1 MRAFSLSVWRVR
13 DMPRCWRSAYH
24 DRGFSNGGRSGAYD
38 VNVEVEHARRW
49 GCGKIDLAEEYR
61 KMADPAVVAVA
72 SFLGDAFE
80 LDEAGEV
87 QIPRGRRECVIF
99 FSYA

>member
-1 MRAFSLSVWRVR
+1 MVAVKGAQAADGLI
-13 DMPRCWRSAYH
+13 D
-24 DRGFSNGGRSGAYD
+24 GGGRKLAVVLD
-38 VNVEVEHARRW
+38 VNEEVEHARRW
-49 GCGKIDLAEEYR
+49 CCGKIDLAEEYR

>member
-1 MRAFSLSVWRVR
+1 
-13 DMPRCWRSAYH
+13 
-24 DRGFSNGGRSGAYD
+24 
-38 VNVEVEHARRW
+38 
-49 GCGKIDLAEEYR
+49 
-61 KMADPAVVAVA
+61 MADPAVVAVA